1 MPLINVR
8 QRKRELR
15 ARYKKLRAECDPALK
30 KKLDEQLCER
40 FCSLEEFAACET
52 LFAFISTGI
61 ECDTEPI
68 IREAFARGKRVAVPK
83 CRADE
88 NEMDFYF
95 IHSYEDLAPGKY
107 GILEPDPD
115 KCETATDWKSGLCL
129 VPGLCFDY
137 DRYRLGFGKG
147 YYDRF
152 ISGFGGV
159 TAGVCYS
166 RCIVSELPRG
176 NYDKAVDILV
186 TERFINRA

>member
-15 ARYKKLRAECDPALK
+15 TRYKKLRAECDPALK
-30 KKLDEQLCER
+30 KKLDGQLFER
-40 FCSLEEFAACET
+40 FCALKEFEDCDT

-61 ECDTEPI
+61 ECDTAPI
-68 IREAFARGKRVAVPK
+68 IREALAQGKRVAVPK
-83 CRADE
+83 CRETE

-115 KCETATDWKSGLCL
+115 KCALVTDCSSGLCL

-152 ISGFGGV
+152 ISNFGGV
-159 TAGVCYS
+159 TAGICYA

-176 NYDKAVDILV
+176 NYDRAVDILV